1 MKLFAIGD
9 VHIADDVPICRKD
22 DFKATQLRKMD
33 KINEIVGN
41 NTLLIAGDVFHTWNC
56 AYLLAHEVNTRM
68 PNNTMFVYGN
78 HDLPYH
84 SYEEKAR
91 TPFMLLKMR
100 ELTHCDSDFLYH
112 DITSSDNYNVDVFG
126 ASWGKPI
133 PSIIN
138 EDKINVL
145 VQHRMCYYK
154 EPVFGRDGDAYDVT
168 KLFEKPEYTQ
178 YNVII
183 TGDNHKPFVYWKD
196 DKHVWIN
203 TGPIMRH
210 SVTEREYDPSV
221 TCIEIEGTIKVTRI
235 SLGADVNAVDRTEM
249 YEKQGRDE
257 LVSEFANGLTTQTE
271 KSLDFEHVL
280 SVFMDNNN
288 IRQETQEAVR
298 KDVEEAKNEL

>member
-41 NTLLIAGDVFHTWNC
+41 NTLLIAGDVFHSWNC

-91 TPFMLLKMR
+91 TPFMLLRMV
-100 ELTHCDSDFLYH
+100 ELHECDCSDVQL
-112 DITSSDNYNVDVFG
+112 FG
-126 ASWGKPI
+126 ASWGCPV
-133 PSIIN
+133 PSVYGPHAT
-138 EDKINVL
+138 NVL

-168 KLFEKPEYTQ
+168 KLFEKPEYAQ

-210 SVTEREYDPSV
+210 SVTERDYDPSV
-221 TCIEIEGTIKVTRI
+221 TCIEIEDTIKVTRI

-249 YEKQGRDE
+249 YEKQGRDAQ
-257 LVSEFANGLTTQTE
+257 VSKFANGLTTQIE

-280 SVFMDNNN
+280 YVFMDNNN

-298 KDVEEAKNEL
+298 KDVEEAKNE

>member
-41 NTLLIAGDVFHTWNC
+41 NTLLIAGDLFETWNC
-56 AYLLAHEVNTRM
+56 SFALAHEVNTRM
-68 PNNTMFVYGN
+68 PDNTFFVYGN

-91 TPFMLLKMR
+91 TPFTLLSMV
-100 ELTHCDSDFLYH
+100 ELRGYVCSEW
-112 DITSSDNYNVDVFG
+112 VDRADLGMYG
-126 ASWGKPI
+126 ASWGCPI
-133 PSIIN
+133 PTI
-138 EDKINVL
+138 EDESATNVL

-168 KLFEKPEYTQ
+168 KLFEKPEYAQ
-178 YNVII
+178 YNVVI

-221 TCIEIEGTIKVTRI
+221 TCIEIEDTIKVTRI

-249 YEKQGRDE
+249 YEKQSRDE